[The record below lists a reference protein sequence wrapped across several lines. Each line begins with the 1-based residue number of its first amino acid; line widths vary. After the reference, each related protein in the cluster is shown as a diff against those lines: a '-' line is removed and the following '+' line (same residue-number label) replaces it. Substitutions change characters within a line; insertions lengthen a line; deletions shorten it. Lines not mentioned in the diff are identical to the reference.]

1 MFTFAFH
8 CVKRLKCRV
17 GTPFIRREK
26 MPVATLL
33 EPAVGFKGRRNFMA
47 MYHFRLKSDKKP
59 NGTKISAV
67 KHVEYINREGLFL
80 TTVTNSKPINSSR
93 ISSRRK
99 KPQMRSEHCWKK
111 SCLNQ
116 IKLALQNKQTE
127 LETLCHQPEVAKK
140 IEEIATGILR
150 KNYKLVRQL

>member
-1 MFTFAFH
+1 
-8 CVKRLKCRV
+8 
-17 GTPFIRREK
+17 
-26 MPVATLL
+26 
-33 EPAVGFKGRRNFMA
+33 MA

-99 KPQMRSEHCWKK
+99 KHQMRSEHCWKK

-116 IKLALQNKQTE
+116 INFSLKNKQTE

-150 KNYKLVRQL
+150 KNLRFVRQL